1 MVCPCKDTK
10 KMGYGAKIVHASM
23 EEHSCEQHKGL
34 DGTCGGGL
42 AVTSLTKSDRGKE
55 EGKAEPSFC
64 DFFLPTTVDRG
75 TD

>member
-1 MVCPCKDTK
+1 MVCREK
-10 KMGYGAKIVHASM
+10 KEWDIEQKIVHASM

-42 AVTSLTKSDRGKE
+42 AVTSLTESDHGKE

-64 DFFLPTTVDRG
+64 DFFLPKQ
-75 TD
+75 

>member
-1 MVCPCKDTK
+1 M
-10 KMGYGAKIVHASM
+10 HASM

-42 AVTSLTKSDRGKE
+42 AVTSLTESDRGNE

-64 DFFLPTTVDRG
+64 DFFLPKQ
-75 TD
+75 